1 VFEPSPLEVMG
12 QLRVNVKISFRMMAG
27 FGLSLSIR
35 SLERFLVG
43 RVQGFIAVRPSGL
56 GFLGSVNLGLLEKGV
71 GCSFV
76 ALASRVGVT
85 LIHIV
90 FAR

>member
-1 VFEPSPLEVMG
+1 
-12 QLRVNVKISFRMMAG
+12 
-27 FGLSLSIR
+27 
-35 SLERFLVG
+35 
-43 RVQGFIAVRPSGL
+43 
-56 GFLGSVNLGLLEKGV
+56 VNLGLLEKGV

-76 ALASRVGVT
+76 ALASRVRVT